1 MAWIIKFIGNCVVTK
16 IGLVGFGRWGKLI
29 FRDLLSLGVTVHV
42 VDPSVDSRLLA
53 LGLGAS
59 KAYADIDE
67 LPELDGFIVAVP
79 TVSHFEVVKQ
89 LTSRHRPI
97 FVEKPMTNS
106 PEQARIL
113 CNLAPDKIFVM
124 DKWRYH
130 PGIEA
135 IAELTRSGALGDIL
149 SIRSYRLGW
158 GNPHEDVDAIWI
170 LLPHDLS
177 IVLEILGYL
186 PEAKSAFSQPSVTT
200 GTNLVGVLQNNSE
213 SSMAVLEVS
222 SLQPVSK
229 RSVIVNGTKGTA
241 QLADSYDD
249 RILINKADSS
259 GMANAEEKYV
269 SNEMPLLR
277 ELRAFISHVQGSA
290 PPRSSAAEALT
301 IVERI
306 ASLRKLA
313 GVPD

>member
-1 MAWIIKFIGNCVVTK
+1 MI
-16 IGLVGFGRWGKLI
+16 GFGRWGKLI
-29 FRDLLSLGVTVHV
+29 FRDLYSLKVEVHV
-42 VDPSVDSRLLA
+42 VAPTLDSRSLA
-53 LGLGAS
+53 LSSGAF
-59 KAYADIDE
+59 KAYTDLDE

-79 TVSHFEVVKQ
+79 TVSHFEVVKR
-89 LTSRHRPI
+89 LTSRDRPI
-97 FVEKPMTNS
+97 FVEKPITNR

-113 CNLAPDKIFVM
+113 CNLAPAKIFVM

-135 IAELTRSGALGDIL
+135 ISELTRSGALGDIL
-149 SIRSYRLGW
+149 SIRTYRLGW
-158 GNPHEDVDAIWI
+158 GNPHKDVDAIWI

-177 IVLEILGYL
+177 IVLEILGFL

-200 GTNLVGVLQNNSE
+200 GTNLIGVLQNNSE

-222 SLQPVSK
+222 SLQPSSR

-249 RILINKADSS
+249 RILINKTDSS
-259 GMANAEEKYV
+259 GMANTEEKYV
-269 SNEMPLLR
+269 SKEMPLLR
-277 ELRAFISHVQGSA
+277 ELRAFISHIQGGP

-306 ASLRKLA
+306 TSLRKLA
-313 GVPD
+313 GLPE